1 MTRPEDR
8 REELEALVRQKIG
21 GAYRYGLVSMSMQA
35 SSPLGYPE
43 ENADTG
49 AILAAIDAYAKAVGR
64 RARREARGTS

>member
-1 MTRPEDR
+1 MTRAKDR

-43 ENADTG
+43 ENADTD
-49 AILAAIDAYAKAVGR
+49 AILAAVDAYAKAA
-64 RARREARGTS
+64 ARREARGTS